1 MKQLLKIQDLFNPR
15 NATAKAGFTLVEL
28 LIYMGLLAVLVLV
41 FTEIFMAIIDNQLGS
56 KNTSNV
62 ADDGRYVYSRFIYDV
77 ERASQVTQPAD
88 FGSSSATL
96 TLIIEGQ
103 NYTYSLSNNNLLVT
117 DPSGSYVLNGEGSS
131 ISNLL
136 FTKVGSPSAK
146 DTVRINFTIVGNVTT
161 RGISDQQTFQT
172 TAGLR

>member
-1 MKQLLKIQDLFNPR
+1 MKNILLKKNLSFLKNGQ
-15 NATAKAGFTLVEL
+15 TGFTLVEL
-28 LIYMGLLAVLVLV
+28 LIYMGLLTILVLV
-41 FTEIFMAIIDNQLGS
+41 FTEIFISIIDNQLGS

-77 ERASQVTQPAD
+77 ERASQVTEPSD
-88 FGSSSATL
+88 FGSTSATMRL
-96 TLIIEGQ
+96 VIDGQ
-103 NYTYSLSNNNLLVT
+103 NYTYSLTDNNLVVT
-117 DPSGSYVLNGEGSS
+117 DLTGSHVLNGEGSS

-146 DTVRINFTIVGNVTT
+146 DTIRINFTISGNITT